1 MILEQGSRFTIRDR
15 QSTIATGVVTK
26 VLPDLSPDERA
37 KLEKGKTRKEKEE
50 MERRIAEMEEAFKD
64 QSA

>member
-26 VLPDLSPDERA
+26 VLPDLSPDEKA